1 MFNVIRCQCGQTC
14 SALNIVCVC
23 VCMCALWPCFQSL
36 TTASHL
42 LPAERLPFT
51 SPPSGQATNLSEGH
65 LNWQSC
71 PHPSLPVPLFLPPP
85 WQRLMVPYY
94 IFFCIHSQCLCP
106 TLSASFFFLHLSEAS
121 MCHLF
126 SCALW
131 PFSSLLL
138 PVSSSSLLTLQLPS
152 LCRSCLMQV
161 HANIYTPCLWG
172 RAITAFNQR
181 MNANTKPKRSLSFK
195 TFNLKKF
202 KTT

>member
-71 PHPSLPVPLFLPPP
+71 PHPSLPVPLSLPPP

-94 IFFCIHSQCLCP
+94 IFFCNHSRCLCP
-106 TLSASFFFLHLSEAS
+106 TLSASFFFFFISVRPPCVISSAVLSD
-121 MCHLF
+121 LLVPFF
-126 SCALW
+126 SLC
-131 PFSSLLL
+131 PPPHSSLCSYPPFVG
-138 PVSSSSLLTLQLPS
+138 PV
-152 LCRSCLMQV
+152 LCRSMLIFQHLV
-161 HANIYTPCLWG
+161 FG
-172 RAITAFNQR
+172 EER
-181 MNANTKPKRSLSFK
+181 
-195 TFNLKKF
+195 
-202 KTT
+202 